1 MFGKSLPSRTLPARP
16 RSRTSGRAESGN
28 GAIESKK
35 SVKIIVVSTATREYR
50 AASPRNAS

>member
-1 MFGKSLPSRTLPARP
+1 MFGKSLPSSTFPARP
-16 RSRTSGRAESGN
+16 RSRASGRAEAGN

-35 SVKIIVVSTATREYR
+35 SVKIIVVSTATRSYR